1 MVDEVVQ
8 EFSNI
13 CDTFKEMRDK
23 MRNSQKYSGKSA
35 ATDKLYEAI
44 RKFAPRN
51 RAFASLHT
59 CGRRRVL
66 KSKFVRPADHF
77 RA

>member
-44 RKFAPRN
+44 RKFAHEIGLLPPCIPVGDDE
-51 RAFASLHT
+51 F
-59 CGRRRVL
+59 
-66 KSKFVRPADHF
+66 
-77 RA
+77 